1 MTSVN
6 INISFQFKV
15 YFGIFKNSFLPA
27 YACFE
32 TSQERMNE
40 SIGYEVFP
48 KDEFISL
55 VIISVFIIILAVP
68 VNILVL
74 FGYVSSR
81 SSRAR
86 PSTILLISL
95 IFAQLL
101 ISVVLIPSQLLEV
114 IRPDLVAN
122 GGVLCVF
129 VGTTFYSLYITMTET
144 LACISVDRFLA
155 VKSMLRYSTII
166 TRKRVV
172 AAVVFTWIHA
182 ALFLTVIGPL
192 VLQMEYNDRVGACG
206 VVYDDRTVLM
216 ILMLAIYGLMPF
228 GIIIV
233 SNCKMAKHLWR
244 HNRRIVQRPE
254 GQSIDE
260 KRNRARQ
267 GNFYD
272 MAYNIG

>member
-1 MTSVN
+1 
-6 INISFQFKV
+6 
-15 YFGIFKNSFLPA
+15 
-27 YACFE
+27 
-32 TSQERMNE
+32 MNE
-40 SIGYEVFP
+40 SIGHEVFP

-55 VIISVFIIILAVP
+55 VIISVLIIILAVP

-101 ISVVLIPSQLLEV
+101 ISAVVIPSQLLQV
-114 IRPDLVAN
+114 IENDLVAN

-172 AAVVFTWIHA
+172 AVVVFTWIHA
-182 ALFLTVIGPL
+182 VIFETVIGPF
-192 VLQMEYNDRVGACG
+192 VIQIEHNDRLGACG
-206 VVYDDRTVLM
+206 IVFDDRVVLL
-216 ILMLAIYGLMPF
+216 ILMLAVYGVIPF
-228 GIIIV
+228 GVIIV
-233 SNCKMAKHLWR
+233 FNCKMAKHLWG
-244 HNRRIVQRPE
+244 HNRRIGQRPE

-260 KRNRARQ
+260 KRNRARK
-267 GNFYD
+267 GNFYNV
-272 MAYNIG
+272 AYNIG